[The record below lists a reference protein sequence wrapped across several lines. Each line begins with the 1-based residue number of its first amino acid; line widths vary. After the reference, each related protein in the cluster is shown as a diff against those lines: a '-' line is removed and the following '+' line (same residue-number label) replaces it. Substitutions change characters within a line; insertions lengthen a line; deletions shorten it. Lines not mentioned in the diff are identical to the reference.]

1 MPVVLVMI
9 SLDFL
14 AQPAGFDLGETGGW
28 LFDASQP
35 LWQAMLIGL
44 SNTLRV
50 SMPALLLALLL
61 GTVVGM
67 GRLSTEPV
75 PRRLA
80 GLYVNSLRNVPLLV
94 QLLLWYFLLI
104 ECLPAPNEALHL
116 LPGVW
121 LSKGGLA
128 FPWWAPEAGGWSLPA
143 QEAFNVQGGAA
154 VTPEYLAVAVSLS
167 TYSAAFVAE
176 VVRAA
181 VTSVPAAMVE
191 AAQTLGATQA
201 QVRWRVVLPQAW
213 RAAMPPLSNQ
223 VLNLIKN
230 SSLAVAVGYPDLVSV
245 GNTALNQSG
254 KVLECMG
261 LMMMTYL
268 MLSGLASLVMNL
280 LGRHSRTVASQ

>member
-1 MPVVLVMI
+1 M
-9 SLDFL
+9 SWLDFL
-14 AQPAGFDLGETGGW
+14 AQPAGFDIGETGGW
-28 LFDASQP
+28 LFEASQP
-35 LWQAMLIGL
+35 LWQAMLVGL

-50 SMPALLLALLL
+50 SLPSMLLALIL
-61 GTVVGM
+61 GTLVGL
-67 GRLSTEPV
+67 GRLSPEPV

-80 GLYVNSLRNVPLLV
+80 SLFVNSFRNVPLLV

-104 ECLPAPNEALHL
+104 EWLPDPTEAVQL

-128 FPWWAPEAGGWSLPA
+128 FPWWDAAQGAWVMPV

-154 VTPEYLAVAVSLS
+154 LTPEFLAVAVTLT
-167 TYSAAFVAE
+167 TYTAAFVAE
-176 VVRAA
+176 IVRSA
-181 VTSVPAAMVE
+181 VASVPASLVE
-191 AAQTLGATQA
+191 AAETLGATRM

-223 VLNLIKN
+223 ALNLVKN

-254 KVLECMG
+254 KVMECMAV
-261 LMMMTYL
+261 MMLTYL
-268 MLSGLASLVMNL
+268 GLSWTIAAVMNL
-280 LGRHSRTVASQ
+280 LGRQSRLAASA